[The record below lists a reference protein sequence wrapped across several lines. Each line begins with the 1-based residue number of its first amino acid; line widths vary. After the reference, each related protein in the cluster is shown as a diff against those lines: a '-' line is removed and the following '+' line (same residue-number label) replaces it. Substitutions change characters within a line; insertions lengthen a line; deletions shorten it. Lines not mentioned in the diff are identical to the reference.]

1 MALSGIAAGTPT
13 AGDPRTRTGT
23 LADVVG
29 GTPLIELRRVYPDAD
44 VTLLAKWEGLNPG
57 GSTKDRAALSMV
69 QDGLRRG
76 LLVPGES
83 VVIESSSGNLAV
95 GLAQVCRHRD
105 LRFVC
110 VVDART
116 TAQHLA
122 ILHALGAEV
131 EVVTTPDP
139 QTGEYL
145 PARLARVRELIQ
157 TTPGAYWPNQYANPA
172 NARAHEGT
180 AREILDTLGGRLDY
194 LFCATSSCG
203 TLRGCADYLRRTGT
217 GTRVVAVDAEGS
229 VIFGGDPGPRLIPGH
244 GAAVRPPLFHPGLA
258 DAVVRVTDLDCVR
271 GCRRLA
277 ATEALLAGGSSGGV
291 VAAFGKVRQHLPS
304 GATCVLILPDRGD
317 RYLDTVYSDA
327 WVAQHLG
334 HAPDG
339 TDGPPAGGATC

>member
-1 MALSGIAAGTPT
+1 MTSRTAQRSPT
-13 AGDPRTRTGT
+13 VGDARTRMGS

-29 GTPLIELRRVYPDAD
+29 ATPLIELRRVYPDAA

-69 QDGLRRG
+69 EDGLRRG

-83 VVIESSSGNLAV
+83 VVVESSSGNLAV

-110 VVDART
+110 VVDAHT

-122 ILHALGAEV
+122 ILRALGAEV

-139 QTGEYL
+139 RTGEYL
-145 PARLARVRELIQ
+145 PARLARVRELVEAI
-157 TTPGAYWPNQYANPA
+157 PGAYWPNQYANPA

-180 AREILDTLGGRLDY
+180 AREILDTLDGQLDY

-203 TLRGCADYLRRTGT
+203 TLRGCADYLHRAGT
-217 GTRVVAVDAEGS
+217 GTRVVAVDAVGS
-229 VIFGGDPGPRLIPGH
+229 VIFGGDPGRRLIPGH

-258 DAVVRVTDLDCVR
+258 DAVVRVTDLDCVG

-291 VAAFGKVRQHLPS
+291 VAAFGKVRHQLPES
-304 GATCVLILPDRGD
+304 STCVLILPDRGD

-327 WVAQHLG
+327 WVAHHLG
-334 HAPDG
+334 HVPETINAQTG
-339 TDGPPAGGATC
+339 SVSC